1 MMAPTGCKAA
11 FAALTLLALSGCTPE
26 VTTHGYRFDE
36 GTLAQLEPGR
46 TTEEGV
52 TRLLGSPSSVATFD
66 NRVWYYITQRT
77 EHKSFYQ
84 DQVVEQKVVEVTF
97 DDKGVVQSVD
107 RRNLAD
113 ARQVA
118 LVERETP
125 TSGNELNLLQQF
137 VGNIGRFNPQADQG
151 NQK

>member
-1 MMAPTGCKAA
+1 M
-11 FAALTLLALSGCTPE
+11 
-26 VTTHGYRFDE
+26 
-36 GTLAQLEPGR
+36 
-46 TTEEGV
+46 
-52 TRLLGSPSSVATFD
+52 
-66 NRVWYYITQRT
+66 
-77 EHKSFYQ
+77 
-84 DQVVEQKVVEVTF
+84 VEQKVVEVTF